1 MKGHLG
7 NYAKM
12 ITSLSFLC
20 RVSCDNRATGIKFIS
35 VPVHI
40 VVQMAVI
47 VKSVDMGLLG
57 NTIRIVNF
65 VTE

>member
-1 MKGHLG
+1 MKGHFG

-20 RVSCDNRATGIKFIS
+20 RVASDNRATAIKFIS

-57 NTIRIVNF
+57 NAIRIVNF